1 MQKQPPQVFSEKGV
15 LKNFANFTGKHL
27 YQKLFFNKVACLGN
41 RTPSVVA
48 SGNNDVIRTMKLSEE
63 TPGLPQTFKMRAL
76 QLIIVAKLSI
86 FGELCR
92 GPD

>member
-48 SGNNDVIRTMKLSEE
+48 SGNNDVIRTTKLSEE
-63 TPGLPQTFKMRAL
+63 KPGLPQTFKMKSFAVNYCCKALHLWKAL
-76 QLIIVAKLSI
+76 QES
-86 FGELCR
+86 
-92 GPD
+92 